1 MMMLKFRKS
10 WIISTLLAASMVMA
24 LCSMAKGATDGW
36 LITPEEAQM
45 QIRDGSYADPVSA
58 IEGYGPAIVVKRP
71 KMLQQLSS
79 PIDILVSFEPGM
91 NGDIAD
97 MKTLKVTLVGWIDID
112 ITGRLTKYISG
123 TNLDVK
129 QADLPGGD
137 HRLRMSIKDVEGKV
151 NERDVIIAVVKK

>member
-1 MMMLKFRKS
+1 ML
-10 WIISTLLAASMVMA
+10 LA

-91 NGDIAD
+91 NGYP
-97 MKTLKVTLVGWIDID
+97 KRSVLKSPKPIPNRFGEV
-112 ITGRLTKYISG
+112 R
-123 TNLDVK
+123 
-129 QADLPGGD
+129 
-137 HRLRMSIKDVEGKV
+137 
-151 NERDVIIAVVKK
+151 